1 MQEHNV
7 ILTWE
12 AIYDIADIAD
22 YIEMEFGQTRADRFQ
37 SDIRTQFNNL
47 GMTGSMLGKTHI
59 YYRSY
64 SIYKKAF
71 PPSIIFYIIKKP
83 KKKFIF

>member
-22 YIEMEFGQTRADRFQ
+22 YIEMESF
-37 SDIRTQFNNL
+37 I
-47 GMTGSMLGKTHI
+47 
-59 YYRSY
+59 
-64 SIYKKAF
+64 
-71 PPSIIFYIIKKP
+71 SIIEVTLSTKRHFHLLLS
-83 KKKFIF
+83 FIS